1 MSSAGSA
8 RGAGVCVERWWATR
22 HRVEQKCAS
31 ARAQYLS
38 GAEQCSHVLTS
49 PIVTDNS
56 LVFCGQVGVIW
67 VAGRGPAPK
76 PKGSRA
82 RRNKEPQILRIIT
95 AQPVEQPSLPVIEQ
109 VVLDENGKPRKKR
122 FTWPTVTRRW
132 WKMWGESPLSAEY
145 TETDWSFL
153 LDTAYLHAL
162 YWKGDFRVAGEL
174 RLRVAKFG
182 ATPEDRARL
191 RIQFAVADNLED
203 DADTADGDAA
213 PVSARARRR
222 QKKLRAV

>member
-1 MSSAGSA
+1 M
-8 RGAGVCVERWWATR
+8 
-22 HRVEQKCAS
+22 
-31 ARAQYLS
+31 
-38 GAEQCSHVLTS
+38 
-49 PIVTDNS
+49 
-56 LVFCGQVGVIW
+56 
-67 VAGRGPAPK
+67 AGRGPAPK
-76 PKGSRA
+76 PQGSRA
-82 RRNKEPQILRIIT
+82 RRNKDPQILKIIT
-95 AQPVEQPSLPVIEQ
+95 ARPVEQPALPVIEQ
-109 VVLDENGKPRKKR
+109 VVPDENGKHRKKR

-191 RIQFAVADNLED
+191 RIQFAVADGLED
-203 DADTADGDAA
+203 EGPSAESS
-213 PVSARARRR
+213 PVSSRARRR
-222 QKKLRAV
+222 KTVLKAVQ

>member
-1 MSSAGSA
+1 M
-8 RGAGVCVERWWATR
+8 
-22 HRVEQKCAS
+22 
-31 ARAQYLS
+31 
-38 GAEQCSHVLTS
+38 
-49 PIVTDNS
+49 
-56 LVFCGQVGVIW
+56 
-67 VAGRGPAPK
+67 
-76 PKGSRA
+76 
-82 RRNKEPQILRIIT
+82 LRIIT

-122 FTWPTVTRRW
+122 FTWPTMTRRW

-153 LDTAYLHAL
+153 LDTAYLHAR
-162 YWKGDFRVAGEL
+162 YWKGDVRVAAEL

-203 DADTADGDAA
+203 DADSAVDEVT

>member
-1 MSSAGSA
+1 M
-8 RGAGVCVERWWATR
+8 
-22 HRVEQKCAS
+22 
-31 ARAQYLS
+31 
-38 GAEQCSHVLTS
+38 
-49 PIVTDNS
+49 
-56 LVFCGQVGVIW
+56 
-67 VAGRGPAPK
+67 AGRGPAPK

-82 RRNKEPQILRIIT
+82 RRNKDPQILKIIT
-95 AQPVEQPSLPVIEQ
+95 AKPVEQPSLPVIEQ

-162 YWKGDFRVAGEL
+162 YWKGDYRVAGEL

-191 RIQFAVADNLED
+191 RIQFAVADGLED
-203 DADTADGDAA
+203 DGPSAEAL
-213 PVSARARRR
+213 PVSSRARGR
-222 QKKLRAV
+222 KTVLKAVQ

>member
-1 MSSAGSA
+1 M
-8 RGAGVCVERWWATR
+8 
-22 HRVEQKCAS
+22 
-31 ARAQYLS
+31 
-38 GAEQCSHVLTS
+38 
-49 PIVTDNS
+49 
-56 LVFCGQVGVIW
+56 
-67 VAGRGPAPK
+67 
-76 PKGSRA
+76 
-82 RRNKEPQILRIIT
+82 LRIIT
-95 AQPVEQPSLPVIEQ
+95 AQPVEQPSLPVIEH

-153 LDTAYLHAL
+153 LDTAYLHAV

-174 RLRVAKFG
+174 RLRVAKVG

-203 DADTADGDAA
+203 DAAGDEAA
-213 PVSARARRR
+213 PVSSRSRRR
-222 QKKLRAV
+222 AKKLRAV

>member
-1 MSSAGSA
+1 M
-8 RGAGVCVERWWATR
+8 
-22 HRVEQKCAS
+22 
-31 ARAQYLS
+31 
-38 GAEQCSHVLTS
+38 
-49 PIVTDNS
+49 
-56 LVFCGQVGVIW
+56 
-67 VAGRGPAPK
+67 AGRGPAPK

-82 RRNKEPQILRIIT
+82 RRNKDPQVLRIIT

-162 YWKGDFRVAGEL
+162 
-174 RLRVAKFG
+174 
-182 ATPEDRARL
+182 
-191 RIQFAVADNLED
+191 
-203 DADTADGDAA
+203 
-213 PVSARARRR
+213 
-222 QKKLRAV
+222 

>member
-1 MSSAGSA
+1 M
-8 RGAGVCVERWWATR
+8 VC
-22 HRVEQKCAS
+22 
-31 ARAQYLS
+31 
-38 GAEQCSHVLTS
+38 
-49 PIVTDNS
+49 
-56 LVFCGQVGVIW
+56 

-76 PKGSRA
+76 PQGSRA
-82 RRNKEPQILRIIT
+82 RRNKDPQILKIIT
-95 AQPVEQPSLPVIEQ
+95 ARPVEQPSLPVIEQ
-109 VVLDENGKPRKKR
+109 VVPDENGKPRKKR

-191 RIQFAVADNLED
+191 RIQFAVADGLED
-203 DADTADGDAA
+203 EGPSDESS
-213 PVSARARRR
+213 PVSSRSRRR
-222 QKKLRAV
+222 KTVLKEMQ

>member
-1 MSSAGSA
+1 M
-8 RGAGVCVERWWATR
+8 
-22 HRVEQKCAS
+22 
-31 ARAQYLS
+31 
-38 GAEQCSHVLTS
+38 
-49 PIVTDNS
+49 
-56 LVFCGQVGVIW
+56 
-67 VAGRGPAPK
+67 AGRGPAPK

-82 RRNKEPQILRIIT
+82 RRNKDPQILRIIT
-95 AQPVEQPSLPVIEQ
+95 AQPVKQPSLPVIEQ

-162 YWKGDFRVAGEL
+162 YWKGDYRVAGEL

-191 RIQFAVADNLED
+191 RIQFAVADGLED
-203 DADTADGDAA
+203 DGPSAEAL
-213 PVSARARRR
+213 PVSSRARGR
-222 QKKLRAV
+222 KTVLKAVQ

>member
-1 MSSAGSA
+1 M
-8 RGAGVCVERWWATR
+8 
-22 HRVEQKCAS
+22 
-31 ARAQYLS
+31 
-38 GAEQCSHVLTS
+38 
-49 PIVTDNS
+49 
-56 LVFCGQVGVIW
+56 
-67 VAGRGPAPK
+67 AGRGPAPK

-82 RRNKEPQILRIIT
+82 RRNKDPQILRIIT

-162 YWKGDFRVAGEL
+162 YWKGDFKVAAEL

-191 RIQFAVADNLED
+191 RIQFAVADGLED
-203 DADTADGDAA
+203 DGPSAEAL
-213 PVSARARRR
+213 PVSSRARGR
-222 QKKLRAV
+222 KTVLKAVQ

>member
-1 MSSAGSA
+1 M
-8 RGAGVCVERWWATR
+8 
-22 HRVEQKCAS
+22 
-31 ARAQYLS
+31 
-38 GAEQCSHVLTS
+38 
-49 PIVTDNS
+49 
-56 LVFCGQVGVIW
+56 
-67 VAGRGPAPK
+67 AGRGPAPK

-82 RRNKEPQILRIIT
+82 RRNKDPQILRIIT

-162 YWKGDFRVAGEL
+162 YWKGDYRVAGEL

-182 ATPEDRARL
+182 ATPEDVPGSGFSSRWPITSKTTPTAPLMMWRLFLRGRA
-191 RIQFAVADNLED
+191 
-203 DADTADGDAA
+203 GG
-213 PVSARARRR
+213 RRS
-222 QKKLRAV
+222 

>member
-1 MSSAGSA
+1 M
-8 RGAGVCVERWWATR
+8 
-22 HRVEQKCAS
+22 
-31 ARAQYLS
+31 
-38 GAEQCSHVLTS
+38 
-49 PIVTDNS
+49 
-56 LVFCGQVGVIW
+56 
-67 VAGRGPAPK
+67 
-76 PKGSRA
+76 
-82 RRNKEPQILRIIT
+82 
-95 AQPVEQPSLPVIEQ
+95 
-109 VVLDENGKPRKKR
+109 LDENGKPRKKR
-122 FTWPTVTRRW
+122 FTWPTMTRRW

-162 YWKGDFRVAGEL
+162 YWKGDFRQAAEL

-203 DADTADGDAA
+203 DADSAIDDVA

>member
-1 MSSAGSA
+1 M
-8 RGAGVCVERWWATR
+8 C
-22 HRVEQKCAS
+22 
-31 ARAQYLS
+31 
-38 GAEQCSHVLTS
+38 
-49 PIVTDNS
+49 
-56 LVFCGQVGVIW
+56 

-76 PKGSRA
+76 PQGSRA
-82 RRNKEPQILRIIT
+82 RRNKDPQILKII
-95 AQPVEQPSLPVIEQ
+95 AAKPVEQPALPVIEQ

-153 LDTAYLHAL
+153 LDTAYMHAL
-162 YWKGDFRVAGEL
+162 YWKGDFRVASEL

-191 RIQFAVADNLED
+191 RIQFAVADGLED
-203 DADTADGDAA
+203 DGQSAE
-213 PVSARARRR
+213 VSPISSRARRR
-222 QKKLRAV
+222 KTVLKAVE

>member
-1 MSSAGSA
+1 M
-8 RGAGVCVERWWATR
+8 
-22 HRVEQKCAS
+22 
-31 ARAQYLS
+31 
-38 GAEQCSHVLTS
+38 
-49 PIVTDNS
+49 
-56 LVFCGQVGVIW
+56 
-67 VAGRGPAPK
+67 AGRGPAPK

-82 RRNKEPQILRIIT
+82 RRNKDPQILRIIT

-132 WKMWGESPLSAEY
+132 WKMWRESPLSAEY

-153 LDTAYLHAL
+153 LDTAYLHAQ
-162 YWKGDFRVAGEL
+162 YWKGDTKVAAEL

-191 RIQFAVADNLED
+191 RIQFAVADGLED
-203 DADTADGDAA
+203 DGPSAEAL
-213 PVSARARRR
+213 PVSSRARGR
-222 QKKLRAV
+222 KTVLKAVQ

>member
-1 MSSAGSA
+1 M
-8 RGAGVCVERWWATR
+8 
-22 HRVEQKCAS
+22 
-31 ARAQYLS
+31 
-38 GAEQCSHVLTS
+38 
-49 PIVTDNS
+49 
-56 LVFCGQVGVIW
+56 
-67 VAGRGPAPK
+67 AGRGPAPK

-82 RRNKEPQILRIIT
+82 RRNKDPQILRIIT

-162 YWKGDFRVAGEL
+162 YWKGDHRVAAEL

-191 RIQFAVADNLED
+191 RIQFAVADTLED
-203 DADTADGDAA
+203 DADSAVDDVV

>member
-1 MSSAGSA
+1 M
-8 RGAGVCVERWWATR
+8 
-22 HRVEQKCAS
+22 
-31 ARAQYLS
+31 
-38 GAEQCSHVLTS
+38 
-49 PIVTDNS
+49 
-56 LVFCGQVGVIW
+56 GVIW

-76 PKGSRA
+76 PQGSRA
-82 RRNKEPQILRIIT
+82 RRNKDPQVLRIIT
-95 AQPVEQPSLPVIEQ
+95 AKPVEQPALPVIEH

-132 WKMWGESPLSAEY
+132 WKMWGESPLSTEY

-162 YWKGDFRVAGEL
+162 YWKGDFRVAAEL

-191 RIQFAVADNLED
+191 RIQFAVADGLED
-203 DADTADGDAA
+203 DGPSADAS
-213 PVSARARRR
+213 PVSSRSRRR
-222 QKKLRAV
+222 KTVLKAVQ

>member
-1 MSSAGSA
+1 M
-8 RGAGVCVERWWATR
+8 
-22 HRVEQKCAS
+22 
-31 ARAQYLS
+31 
-38 GAEQCSHVLTS
+38 
-49 PIVTDNS
+49 
-56 LVFCGQVGVIW
+56 
-67 VAGRGPAPK
+67 AGRGPAPK

-82 RRNKEPQILRIIT
+82 RRNKDPQILRIIT
-95 AQPVEQPSLPVIEQ
+95 AQPVEQPALPVIEQ

-122 FTWPTVTRRW
+122 FTWPMVTRRW
-132 WKMWGESPLSAEY
+132 WKMWRESPLSAEY

-153 LDTAYLHAL
+153 LDTAYLHAQ
-162 YWKGDFRVAGEL
+162 YWKGDVRVAAEL

-203 DADTADGDAA
+203 DAAGNEAA